1 VLVVQEAEVVS
12 DDAVLEAL
20 AKGKARIRCGWTH
33 SGEYEL
39 DGRVCALGAIGFRND
54 SVGMVPGSQSHARQY
69 LEYALAVLM
78 NPEDGHLFGSVSS
91 FNDWPRVR
99 KRHVLGLY
107 DWAAELRRIDL
118 AKGQP

>member
-1 VLVVQEAEVVS
+1 MEEAVS
-12 DDAVLEAL
+12 DWVLEAL
-20 AKGKARIRCGWTH
+20 AKGKARIRRGWTH
-33 SGEYEL
+33 SGEYEC
-39 DGRVCALGAIGFRND
+39 DGRVCALGAIGFRKD
-54 SVGMVPGSQSHARQY
+54 TIDPPMAQIQAREY
-69 LEYALAVLM
+69 LDYALAVLM

-118 AKGQP
+118 AKGHQP